1 MSSCP
6 EDSLMDMS
14 SVINNF
20 KVNKNYSFIFTI
32 HFLLNYYKGHIVSEV
47 LMAIK
52 NSECPTDVDLSPD
65 H

>member
-14 SVINNF
+14 SVINNL
-20 KVNKNYSFIFTI
+20 KVNITFIFTI
-32 HFLLNYYKGHIVSEV
+32 FLLNFYKGHIVSEV

-52 NSECPTDVDLSPD
+52 NSGCPTDVDLSPD